1 MPRLIVL
8 ARNSSVRQINIA
20 GPSTTIGRAADN
32 RVCIDSDK
40 VSRQH
45 ALIEWTGDRY
55 LLADLGSRNGTYLND
70 ERVIGTRPLGNGD
83 AITVGDCRL
92 RFLYSATVL
101 PPAEALRL
109 ATVADGL
116 VQIDAPARGT
126 RLGEHHREPLSL
138 LP

>member
-8 ARNSSVRQINIA
+8 ARNSSVRQINID
-20 GPSTTIGRAADN
+20 GPSTSIGRAAGN

-55 LLADLGSRNGTYLND
+55 LLTDLGSRNGTCVNN
-70 ERVIGTRPLGNGD
+70 ERVLDSRPLGNGD
-83 AITVGDCRL
+83 AITVGDCQL
-92 RFLYSATVL
+92 RFLYSTRML
-101 PPAEALRL
+101 PTAEALRL
-109 ATVADGL
+109 VTVAGGL
-116 VQIDAPARGT
+116 VQLDALAPAAWGGERG
-126 RLGEHHREPLSL
+126 RETPSL